1 MRSGACPT
9 TPKPYPC
16 RPRRRRKPHQALA
29 IIAMGKESG
38 LGPLANHCTCQ
49 PRAWPIARTEGER
62 RRPRQRPP
70 APGPPIFAIPLE
82 RGGPGCGGAG
92 ICGSIEPLPLL
103 LSSLRHGR
111 TKQQDHV
118 SNQPQTHAAPEGRRT
133 SPACG
138 SCRRPLRSNEKQGS
152 EESCAKAQNASFS
165 SLFLSGRANQ

>member
-29 IIAMGKESG
+29 IITIGREIG
-38 LGPLANHCTCQ
+38 LVPLENHHASH
-49 PRAWPIARTEGER
+49 PRGRASARTEGER

-92 ICGSIEPLPLL
+92 ICASIEPLPLL

-111 TKQQDHV
+111 TKQQEHV
-118 SNQPQTHAAPEGRRT
+118 SNQPQFHAAPEGRRT

-138 SCRRPLRSNEKQGS
+138 SCRRPLRSNEKQGI
-152 EESCAKAQNASFS
+152 EEHCAKAHNASFS

>member
-9 TPKPYPC
+9 TQIPYTC
-16 RPRRRRKPHQALA
+16 QPRACQGPPINPP
-29 IIAMGKESG
+29 IIAMGTESG
-38 LGPLANHCTCQ
+38 FRPLEKHSPCL

-62 RRPRQRPP
+62 RGPRQRPP

-92 ICGSIEPLPLL
+92 ICACIEPLPLL

-111 TKQQDHV
+111 TKQQEHV
-118 SNQPQTHAAPEGRRT
+118 SNQPQTHAGPGGRRA

-138 SCRRPLRSNEKQGS
+138 SCRRPLKRNNDQGIEKS
-152 EESCAKAQNASFS
+152 E
-165 SLFLSGRANQ
+165 

>member
-9 TPKPYPC
+9 TQIPHTC
-16 RPRRRRKPHQALA
+16 QPRACPEPLINLA
-29 IIAMGKESG
+29 IIAMGTESG
-38 LGPLANHCTCQ
+38 LGPLENHCTCH

-82 RGGPGCGGAG
+82 RGGAGCGGAG
-92 ICGSIEPLPLL
+92 IWAWIEPLPLL

-111 TKQQDHV
+111 TKQQEHV
-118 SNQPQTHAAPEGRRT
+118 SNQPHFHAGPRGRRT

-138 SCRRPLRSNEKQGS
+138 SCRRPLKNCENQGS
-152 EESCAKAQNASFS
+152 AQSDGAKNIEHRRKAC
-165 SLFLSGRANQ
+165 